1 LILKLSLCLDE
12 DTMSRT
18 LVTALRARGVD
29 LETVVEAELEGESDE
44 VQLDRAAS
52 RGRVLYTF
60 NVADYCRLH
69 REYLERGAEHSG
81 IVVVP
86 RQRYRPKQQIRLL
99 SKLWKT
105 ESAESMRNRLVFL

>member
-1 LILKLSLCLDE
+1 LKLSLYKLDE

-18 LVTALRARGVD
+18 LVTARRD
-29 LETVVEAELEGESDE
+29 LETVVEAGLEGESE
-44 VQLDRAAS
+44 RVQLDRAANQA
-52 RGRVLYTF
+52 RVLYTL

-69 REYLERGAEHSG
+69 RESLERGSEHSG

-86 RQRYRPKQQIRLL
+86 RQRYSLKQQIRLL
-99 SKLWKT
+99 SKLWKV